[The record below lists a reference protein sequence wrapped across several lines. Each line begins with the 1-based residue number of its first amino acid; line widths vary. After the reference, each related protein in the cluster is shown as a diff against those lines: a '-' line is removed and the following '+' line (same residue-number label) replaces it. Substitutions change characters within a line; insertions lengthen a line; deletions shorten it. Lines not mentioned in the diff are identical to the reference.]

1 MANANRQFNR
11 IAEAHGLDVVDTVR
25 LAAMINVIAADAAI
39 AFLAPSTTICS
50 GARLTA
56 DTLPQPGDPSLIEPG
71 QVRKLG
77 LSCRSKRL

>member
-39 AFLAPSTTICS
+39 AFFSAEYHYLFWRRVNCRHAASTWGPLAY
-50 GARLTA
+50 
-56 DTLPQPGDPSLIEPG
+56 
-71 QVRKLG
+71 
-77 LSCRSKRL
+77 